1 MKKTGILG
9 ILLIMLIVAAG
20 CGQKPQAAPEGEPSN
35 VETNITDPAE
45 TVQAANGSEAGSVQ
59 GAGNGEGT
67 MLESQAPEEITKQIE
82 VYFTDDDINEL
93 HPSERTITYTEDL
106 LKYKEAFKALQT
118 ADSGMISLWEKVILN
133 SVQFA
138 GGELAIDISL
148 PDEARLGSGGEAL
161 AIDSIKQTFFQFE
174 EVEKLELTVDG
185 EKLDS
190 LMGHV
195 DLEHPIVK

>member
-1 MKKTGILG
+1 MKKIGISG
-9 ILLIMLIVAAG
+9 MLLIMLIVAAG
-20 CGQKPQAAPEGEPSN
+20 CGEKPQAAPVGEQSSAA
-35 VETNITDPAE
+35 TNITDPAE
-45 TVQAANGSEAGSVQ
+45 TVEAANGGQTVQ
-59 GAGNGEGT
+59 GAGNGEGSKQ
-67 MLESQAPEEITKQIE
+67 EPQEPEKITKKIE
-82 VYFTDDDINEL
+82 VFFTDDDIMEL
-93 HPSERTITYTEDL
+93 HATERSISFTEDL

-118 ADSGMISLWEKVILN
+118 AEPGMISLWEKVILN

-161 AIDSIKQTFFQFE
+161 AIESIKQTFFQFE

-195 DLEHPIVK
+195 DLEHPIQK